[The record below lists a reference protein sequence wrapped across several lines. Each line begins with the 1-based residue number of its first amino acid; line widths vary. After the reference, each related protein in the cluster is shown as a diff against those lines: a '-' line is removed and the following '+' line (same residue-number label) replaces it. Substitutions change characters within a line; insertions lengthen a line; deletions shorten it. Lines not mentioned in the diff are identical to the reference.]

1 MGNIIGN
8 GNNNDASSSS
18 TAGGA
23 VQRKKKRKR
32 INATSSSTP
41 AGGTVQRKKKRR
53 KLLNNVE
60 QEKRG
65 APYRSQ
71 PTSGTMIRIL
81 RAARQRLYLVTG
93 TDNST
98 SENRRMD
105 FQVLGSTGNLYSVE
119 ISKRPTCTCP
129 DHLRRNN
136 LCKHIIFTFVKVLGV
151 STANPVIWQKAL
163 LQSELKIVF
172 DNASERLAHLGNAVK
187 ANSRIIRAVTGVD
200 DDGAK
205 DDGDNDGGVKLRE
218 ITNDTT
224 CPICFDNIVET
235 DEVVYCRTT
244 CGNPVHTKCMD
255 VWIAQK
261 RKTRAQITCVYCR
274 SPWEDPR
281 NSSGSSVSGGMFNNH
296 GYENFSNLY

>member
-1 MGNIIGN
+1 MKKGCSKERMGNIIGN

-23 VQRKKKRKR
+23 VQKKKRKKLS
-32 INATSSSTP
+32 TSSSTP

-71 PTSGTMIRIL
+71 PAISTMIRIL
-81 RAARQRLYLVTG
+81 RAARQGVSVTG

-105 FQVLGSTGNLYSVE
+105 SSFRFYRKLYSVE

-136 LCKHIIFTFVKVLGV
+136 LLKHIIFTFVKVLGV
-151 STANPVIWQKAL
+151 STANPVMSWK
-163 LQSELKIVF
+163 
-172 DNASERLAHLGNAVK
+172 H
-187 ANSRIIRAVTGVD
+187 
-200 DDGAK
+200 
-205 DDGDNDGGVKLRE
+205 
-218 ITNDTT
+218 
-224 CPICFDNIVET
+224 C
-235 DEVVYCRTT
+235 
-244 CGNPVHTKCMD
+244 
-255 VWIAQK
+255 
-261 RKTRAQITCVYCR
+261 
-274 SPWEDPR
+274 
-281 NSSGSSVSGGMFNNH
+281 
-296 GYENFSNLY
+296 

>member
-1 MGNIIGN
+1 MAVVVGNVLPPHGVQISKEKSSTAMKKGGKERMGNIIGN
-8 GNNNDASSSS
+8 GNNNDASSSSS

-71 PTSGTMIRIL
+71 PASGTMIRIL

-105 FQVLGSTGNLYSVE
+105 FQVLGFYR
-119 ISKRPTCTCP
+119 K
-129 DHLRRNN
+129 
-136 LCKHIIFTFVKVLGV
+136 FV
-151 STANPVIWQKAL
+151 Q
-163 LQSELKIVF
+163 
-172 DNASERLAHLGNAVK
+172 
-187 ANSRIIRAVTGVD
+187 
-200 DDGAK
+200 
-205 DDGDNDGGVKLRE
+205 
-218 ITNDTT
+218 
-224 CPICFDNIVET
+224 C
-235 DEVVYCRTT
+235 
-244 CGNPVHTKCMD
+244 
-255 VWIAQK
+255 
-261 RKTRAQITCVYCR
+261 
-274 SPWEDPR
+274 
-281 NSSGSSVSGGMFNNH
+281 
-296 GYENFSNLY
+296 